1 MENLIFA
8 NTLLLKFS
16 IWYDLWYNLYTRI
29 IINYIII
36 IIIKFGDFLT
46 NENEIKS
53 FNSKE
58 DAENLLKESRNRI
71 DEIDNELFDL
81 ICQRTSI
88 AKDVALAKDY
98 LGLPV
103 YDKNREEAIHAKIEK
118 LSEQNNMD
126 IDIINQIV
134 DMLTI
139 LNKNE
144 QNEILRRNVDG

>member
-1 MENLIFA
+1 M
-8 NTLLLKFS
+8 
-16 IWYDLWYNLYTRI
+16 
-29 IINYIII
+29 
-36 IIIKFGDFLT
+36 T

>member
-1 MENLIFA
+1 MVIF
-8 NTLLLKFS
+8 LS
-16 IWYDLWYNLYTRI
+16 EDY
-29 IINYIII
+29 
-36 IIIKFGDFLT
+36 
-46 NENEIKS
+46 EIKS

-58 DAENLLKESRNRI
+58 EAENILNESRNRI

-98 LGLPV
+98 LGLPI
-103 YDKNREEAIHAKIEK
+103 YDKSREDAIHAKVEK
-118 LSEQNNMD
+118 LSEEND
-126 IDIINQIV
+126 IDTDIINQIV

>member
-1 MENLIFA
+1 M
-8 NTLLLKFS
+8 T
-16 IWYDLWYNLYTRI
+16 D
-29 IINYIII
+29 
-36 IIIKFGDFLT
+36 
-46 NENEIKS
+46 ENEIKS

-103 YDKNREEAIHAKIEK
+103 YDKSREESIHAKIEK
-118 LSEQNNMD
+118 LSEEND
-126 IDIINQIV
+126 IDTDIINQIV

>member
-1 MENLIFA
+1 MI
-8 NTLLLKFS
+8 
-16 IWYDLWYNLYTRI
+16 
-29 IINYIII
+29 
-36 IIIKFGDFLT
+36 FLT
-46 NENEIKS
+46 NENKVKS

-98 LGLPV
+98 LGLPI
-103 YDKNREEAIHAKIEK
+103 YDKSREDAIHAKVEK
-118 LSEQNNMD
+118 LSEEND
-126 IDIINQIV
+126 IDTDIINQIV

-144 QNEILRRNVDG
+144 QNEILRRNLDG

>member
-1 MENLIFA
+1 MSTFPEWLVSFDNVKIFPRDFVLVLS
-8 NTLLLKFS
+8 N
-16 IWYDLWYNLYTRI
+16 
-29 IINYIII
+29 
-36 IIIKFGDFLT
+36 FGDFLT
-46 NENEIKS
+46 DENEIKS

-58 DAENLLKESRNRI
+58 DAENLLRESRNRI
-71 DEIDNELFDL
+71 DEIDNKLFDL
-81 ICQRTSI
+81 ICQRTST

-103 YDKNREEAIHAKIEK
+103 YDKSREDAIHAKLEK
-118 LSEQNNMD
+118 LSEEND
-126 IDIINQIV
+126 IDMDIINQIV

>member
-1 MENLIFA
+1 M
-8 NTLLLKFS
+8 
-16 IWYDLWYNLYTRI
+16 
-29 IINYIII
+29 
-36 IIIKFGDFLT
+36 
-46 NENEIKS
+46 NEGYEIKS
-53 FNSKE
+53 FNNEKE
-58 DAENLLKESRNRI
+58 AKDLLKESRNRI

-98 LGLPV
+98 LGLPI
-103 YDKNREEAIHAKIEK
+103 YDKSREDAIHAKIEK
-118 LSEQNNMD
+118 LSEENDID

>member
-1 MENLIFA
+1 M
-8 NTLLLKFS
+8 
-16 IWYDLWYNLYTRI
+16 
-29 IINYIII
+29 
-36 IIIKFGDFLT
+36 T
-46 NENEIKS
+46 NENEVKS

-81 ICQRTSI
+81 ICRRTSI

-98 LGLPV
+98 LGLPI
-103 YDKNREEAIHAKIEK
+103 YDKSREDAIHAKVEK
-118 LSEQNNMD
+118 LSEEND
-126 IDIINQIV
+126 IDTDIINQIV

>member
-1 MENLIFA
+1 M
-8 NTLLLKFS
+8 
-16 IWYDLWYNLYTRI
+16 
-29 IINYIII
+29 
-36 IIIKFGDFLT
+36 T
-46 NENEIKS
+46 NENKVKS

-98 LGLPV
+98 LGLPI
-103 YDKNREEAIHAKIEK
+103 YDKSREDAIHAKIEK
-118 LSEQNNMD
+118 LSEENDID

>member
-1 MENLIFA
+1 MN
-8 NTLLLKFS
+8 
-16 IWYDLWYNLYTRI
+16 
-29 IINYIII
+29 
-36 IIIKFGDFLT
+36 
-46 NENEIKS
+46 NEYEIKT
-53 FNSKE
+53 FNNKQE
-58 DAENLLKESRNRI
+58 AENLLKESRNRI

-98 LGLPV
+98 LGLPI
-103 YDKNREEAIHAKIEK
+103 YDKSREDAIHAKVEK
-118 LSEQNNMD
+118 LSEENDID